1 MGLNRS
7 NPAGAQGATVMQ
19 PIELG
24 KILEFLGDVVVTVV
38 GPMKRVVTHAAPIHE
53 AQDELAITFSKRADA
68 KSLGLIRST
77 RAGVVLCPT
86 ETPVSEF
93 ADTGK
98 TLVAVAT
105 PRLSFLRLVQTH
117 FINPKPRGIHPTA
130 VIDPQAKIEDDV
142 YIGPFTYVGGECEI
156 GRGTVIY
163 GHVHIYPKTRIGRNV
178 VVHAGTVIGADGFGY
193 HRNED
198 GELEKFPHIGGVII
212 GDDVEIGANTCIDRG
227 ALGNTII
234 HKGAKV
240 DNLVHIA
247 HNVVVGHHAAV
258 IAHAMVGGSTQ
269 IGDQAWVAPSACLR
283 NGISVGDGAVVGLGA
298 VVVKDVAD
306 GTTVM
311 GVPAR
316 PDGEYKTF
324 LRKMKE
330 MAMVIDDP
338 PQ

>member
-1 MGLNRS
+1 
-7 NPAGAQGATVMQ
+7 MQ

-24 KILEFLGDVVVTVV
+24 KILEFLEDVVVTVV
-38 GPMKRVVTHAAPIHE
+38 GPMERVVTYAAPIHE

-68 KSLGLIRST
+68 KSLELIRST

-86 ETPVSEF
+86 EIPVGEF

-98 TLVAVAT
+98 TLVAVAA
-105 PRLSFLRLVQTH
+105 PRLSFLRLVQAY
-117 FINPKPRGIHPTA
+117 FANPKPRGIHPTT

-156 GRGTVIY
+156 GKGTVIY
-163 GHVHIYPKTRIGRNV
+163 GHVHIYPNTQIGRNV
-178 VVHAGTVIGADGFGY
+178 IVHAGTVIGADGFGY

-212 GDDVEIGANTCIDRG
+212 GDNVEIGANTCIDRG

-234 HKGAKV
+234 HEGAKI
-240 DNLVHIA
+240 DNLVHVA

-269 IGDQAWVAPSACLR
+269 IGDQAWIAPCACLR
-283 NGISVGDGAVVGLGA
+283 NGISIGDGSVVGLGA

-306 GTTVM
+306 DMTVM

-316 PDGEYKTF
+316 PDGEYKAF

-330 MAMVIDDP
+330 MATD
-338 PQ
+338 